1 MHPLTIPSAELAGIL
16 VESTLFGIYLLLFAS
31 CIYAYKT
38 GRGTRSPTLL
48 GINILMLILIS
59 SHWILQIVRLFD
71 AFIYSLPLT
80 SSDVY
85 YSNVRDPKFVTKSAL
100 YFLQTTL
107 GDLTMVYRL
116 YVVWNRS
123 WPVTILPLLAVLA
136 YFVGGV
142 VEINY
147 FSQLAPQGG
156 NFFTST
162 DPITVWVMIM
172 FISSLFVTAYVTGLI
187 TWRIYSLR
195 QVLQKF
201 QLPVVNDVGV
211 CSVIHALTESAVLY
225 SAIHIAYNIAF
236 ILKSPFQLVALG
248 ASTPIIGISFVLVI
262 VRASFRQHTKE
273 YEMPTLN
280 TIRASS
286 APTAFE
292 LNNLTPQSDLEAPWK
307 IA

>member
-31 CIYAYKT
+31 CIYAYTT

-48 GINILMLILIS
+48 GINILMLFLIS

-71 AFIYSLPLT
+71 AFIYSPPLT
-80 SSDVY
+80 SSNVY

-123 WPVTILPLLAVLA
+123 WLVTILPLLAVLA

-201 QLPVVNDVGV
+201 QLPVVNDVS
-211 CSVIHALTESAVLY
+211 SVIHALTESAVLY
-225 SAIHIAYNIAF
+225 SCVPSLVRNI
-236 ILKSPFQLVALG
+236 SPFHAFTFSVR
-248 ASTPIIGISFVLVI
+248 STSRTTSP
-262 VRASFRQHTKE
+262 
-273 YEMPTLN
+273 
-280 TIRASS
+280 SS
-286 APTAFE
+286 
-292 LNNLTPQSDLEAPWK
+292 
-307 IA
+307 